1 EGLCRHEEF
10 PELPLDNNPA
20 ERVLRNPA
28 VIRKNCYGS
37 GSAWAATLAARIW
50 TITATAE
57 RAGANPLAY
66 LSAYLQECGAA
77 GGKAPNPTALE
88 RFFPWV
94 ASEADLAMWRVS
106 PPGPTP

>member
-1 EGLCRHEEF
+1 
-10 PELPLDNNPA
+10 
-20 ERVLRNPA
+20 
-28 VIRKNCYGS
+28 
-37 GSAWAATLAARIW
+37 W

-77 GGKAPNPTALE
+77 GGKAPSPTALE